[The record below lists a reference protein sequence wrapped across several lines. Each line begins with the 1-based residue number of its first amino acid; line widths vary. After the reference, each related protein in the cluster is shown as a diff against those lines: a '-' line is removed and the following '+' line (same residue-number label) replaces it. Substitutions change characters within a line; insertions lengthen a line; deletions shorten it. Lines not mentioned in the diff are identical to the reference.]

1 MLITTPYVRFEM
13 VTSSQEF
20 NFSFSGNQPFADI
33 SLLKKGDNDFFNF
46 MTLEL
51 NKTVLNSEIDSIDD
65 ISEISHIAFV
75 SNRLS
80 DANCQFSDVAVYAV
94 KIDGN
99 ANFYQLNLEFGKNNL
114 VNNIK
119 NYPKKIKVEYISDQP
134 QNNREITIDNIQ
146 EQSIVVDLRGDSV
159 TQVKIYFLESYQPFR
174 FAYLQE
180 IIFGVIYEWGKDNI
194 IDLIVTEETPY
205 ACNTLPIGK
214 AALTLYLDGD
224 EFSLISDNSARNYIT
239 EDHKFLIKEYIDDD
253 ENNDNI
259 SHTINFGKYYI
270 DNIKNEA
277 DHKVTFY
284 LSTALR
290 KLDKY
295 QFMDSK
301 MYNSGND
308 DNAFNILK
316 NILNTAQL
324 SDDNFEIDED
334 LKNEYL
340 MGYIPVMT
348 CREALQRVLFA
359 SNALIYDS
367 RYEKIIITKRDNSV
381 NQYIVS
387 SRIFEPVTIEQ
398 DDSNAK
404 IEYECPFYFAPTL
417 EQTVAS
423 LEITE
428 SSKRTIMFQKPVV
441 ADSLRVNN
449 GAQFTKKNTMYAEIN
464 FPNAGDYEV
473 TARVYEETIF
483 NEETTALKNINLK
496 KFNIND
502 IKLFNY
508 SIDNILQDLSNFNSE
523 KITYKIDYLC
533 TGQQVGLYTNFELAK
548 PIDFVTS
555 DGKIFKTSDGKI
567 FRVQRPSTLITGWLG
582 YQTIDLAHGMVAKAE
597 IVLKK

>member
-20 NFSFSGNQPFADI
+20 NFSSSGNQPFADI
-33 SLLKKGDNDFFNF
+33 SLFKKSDNDFFDF

-51 NKTVLNSEIDSIDD
+51 NKTVLNSKINTVDD
-65 ISEISHIAFV
+65 ISEINNIAFV

-80 DANCQFSDVAVYAV
+80 DANCQFSDIAIYAI
-94 KIDGN
+94 KIDGS
-99 ANFYQLNLEFGKNNL
+99 ANFYQLNLEFGNNNL
-114 VNNIK
+114 INDIK
-119 NYPKKIKVEYISDQP
+119 NYPKKIRVEYVSAQP
-134 QNNREITIDNIQ
+134 ENNREITIDNIKK
-146 EQSIVVDLRGDSV
+146 QSIVVDLRGDSV
-159 TQVKIYFLESYQPFR
+159 TQVKIYFLESYQPYR

-194 IDLIVTEETPY
+194 IDLVVTEEIPY
-205 ACNTLPIGK
+205 ACNTLPISK

-224 EFSLISDNSARNYIT
+224 EFSLISDNSARDYIT
-239 EDHKFLIKEYIDDD
+239 EDQKVLIKEYIDDD
-253 ENNDNI
+253 ETDYI
-259 SHTINFGKYYI
+259 IPTINFGKYYI

-284 LSTALR
+284 LSTALS

-301 MYNSGND
+301 MYDSGND

-316 NILNTAQL
+316 NILNTAKL
-324 SDDNFEIDED
+324 SDNDFEIDED
-334 LKNEYL
+334 LKLEYL
-340 MGYIPVMT
+340 EGYIPVMT

-359 SNALIYDS
+359 SNSLIYDS
-367 RYEKIIITKRDNSV
+367 RYEKIIIKKRDDSI
-381 NQYIVS
+381 NQYISS

-404 IEYECPFYFAPTL
+404 IEYEWPFYFAPTL
-417 EQTVAS
+417 EQTVAN

-428 SSKRTIMFQKPVV
+428 RSKRTIMFQKPIV
-441 ADSLRVNN
+441 ADSIRVNN
-449 GAQFTKKNTMYAEIN
+449 GAQITKRNVMYAEID

-473 TARVYEETIF
+473 IARVYEETKF
-483 NEETTALKNINLK
+483 DKETTTIKNINLK

-508 SIDNILQDLSNFNSE
+508 NIFDIIQDLSDFYSG

-533 TGQQVGLYTNFELAK
+533 TGQQVGTYTNFELAK
-548 PIDFVTS
+548 PVDFVTS
-555 DGKIFKTSDGKI
+555 DGKIFKTADGKI

>member
-13 VTSSQEF
+13 VTSSSEF
-20 NFSFSGNQPFADI
+20 NFSSSGNQPFADI
-33 SLLKKGDNDFFNF
+33 SLFKKSDNDFFNF

-51 NKTVLNSEIDSIDD
+51 NKTVLNSKIDTVDD
-65 ISEISHIAFV
+65 ISVINHIAFV

-94 KIDGN
+94 KINGS
-99 ANFYQLNLEFGKNNL
+99 ANFYQLNLEFGSNNMS
-114 VNNIK
+114 NDIK
-119 NYPKKIKVEYISDQP
+119 NYPKKIKVEYLSDQP
-134 QNNREITIDNIQ
+134 ENNREIIIDNIK
-146 EQSIVVDLRGDSV
+146 EQSMAVDLRGDSV

-180 IIFGVIYEWGKDNI
+180 IIFGVIYEWGRDNI
-194 IDLIVTEETPY
+194 IDLVVTEEVPY
-205 ACNTLPIGK
+205 VCNTLPVSK
-214 AALTLYLDGD
+214 AILTLYLDSD
-224 EFSLISDNSARNYIT
+224 EFSLINDNSARNYIT
-239 EDHKFLIKEYIDDD
+239 EDHKFLIREYINDD
-253 ENNDNI
+253 EIDYPIN
-259 SHTINFGKYYI
+259 TINFGKYYM

-284 LSTALR
+284 LSTALS

-301 MYNSGND
+301 MYNLEIE

-324 SDDNFEIDED
+324 SDDDFEIDED
-334 LKNEYL
+334 LKNEL
-340 MGYIPVMT
+340 LIGYIPVMT
-348 CREALQRVLFA
+348 CREALQRVLLA
-359 SNALIYDS
+359 SNALVYDS
-367 RYEKIIITKRDNSV
+367 RYEKIIITKHNDSV
-381 NQYIVS
+381 NQYIAS

-404 IEYECPFYFAPTL
+404 IEYEWPFYFAPAF

-428 SSKRTIMFQKPVV
+428 SSKRTIMFQKPIV
-441 ADSLRVNN
+441 ANSLIVNN
-449 GAQFTKKNTMYAEIN
+449 GAEIIKKNTLYAEIN

-473 TARVYEETIF
+473 KAMVYEETRF
-483 NEETTALKNINLK
+483 KEETTPLKNINLK
-496 KFNIND
+496 KFNMYD

-508 SIDNILQDLSNFNSE
+508 NIDNIIQDLSNFNSW

-533 TGQQVGLYTNFELAK
+533 TGQKVGVYTNFELAK
-548 PIDFVTS
+548 PVDFVTS
-555 DGKIFKTSDGKI
+555 DGKIFKTADGKI
-567 FRVQRPSTLITGWLG
+567 FRVKNSSNLITGWLG

-597 IVLKK
+597 IVLRK

>member
-20 NFSFSGNQPFADI
+20 NFNSSGNQSFADI
-33 SLLKKGDNDFFNF
+33 SLFKKSDNDFFNF
-46 MTLEL
+46 ITLEL
-51 NKTVLNSEIDSIDD
+51 NKTVLNSEIDAVDD
-65 ISEISHIAFV
+65 ISEINHIAFV
-75 SNRLS
+75 SNKLS

-94 KIDGN
+94 KIDGS
-99 ANFYQLNLEFGKNNL
+99 ANFYQLNLEFGSNNMS
-114 VNNIK
+114 NDIK
-119 NYPKKIKVEYISDQP
+119 NYPKKIRVEYLSDQP
-134 QNNREITIDNIQ
+134 ENNREITIDNIQ
-146 EQSIVVDLRGDSV
+146 EQSIAVNLRGDSV

-180 IIFGVIYEWGKDNI
+180 IIFGVIYEWDQKNI
-194 IDLIVTEETPY
+194 IDLVVTEEIPY
-205 ACNTLPIGK
+205 ACNTLPVGK

-224 EFSLISDNSARNYIT
+224 EFSLISDNSARSYIT

-253 ENNDNI
+253 ETDDNI
-259 SHTINFGKYYI
+259 STINFGKYYI

-284 LSTALR
+284 LSTALS

-301 MYNSGND
+301 MYNLGSD

-324 SDDNFEIDED
+324 SDDDFEIDED
-334 LKNEYL
+334 LKNEL
-340 MGYIPVMT
+340 LIGYIPVMT
-348 CREALQRVLFA
+348 CREALQRVLLA
-359 SNALIYDS
+359 SNALVYDS
-367 RYEKIIITKRDNSV
+367 RYEKIIITKRDDSV
-381 NQYIVS
+381 NQSIVS

-398 DDSNAK
+398 DDSNTK
-404 IEYECPFYFAPTL
+404 IEYEWPFYFAPNF

-428 SSKRTIMFQKPVV
+428 SSQRAIMFQKPVV
-441 ADSLRVNN
+441 ADSIRVNN
-449 GAQFTKKNTMYAEIN
+449 GAEITKKNTLYAEIN

-473 TARVYEETIF
+473 KAIVYEETRF
-483 NEETTALKNINLK
+483 KEETATIKNINLK
-496 KFNIND
+496 KFNMYD

-548 PIDFVTS
+548 PVDFLTS
-555 DGKIFKTSDGKI
+555 DGKIFKTADGKI
-567 FRVQRPSTLITGWLG
+567 FRVQRASNLITGWLG

-597 IVLKK
+597 IVLRK

>member
-13 VTSSQEF
+13 VTSSSEF
-20 NFSFSGNQPFADI
+20 NFSSSGNQSFADI
-33 SLLKKGDNDFFNF
+33 SLFKKSDNDFFDF

-51 NKTVLNSEIDSIDD
+51 NKTVLNSKINTVDD
-65 ISEISHIAFV
+65 ISEINHIAFV

-80 DANCQFSDVAVYAV
+80 DANCQFSDVAIYAI
-94 KIDGN
+94 KIDGS
-99 ANFYQLNLEFGKNNL
+99 ASFYQLNLEFGNNNL
-114 VNNIK
+114 MNDIK
-119 NYPKKIKVEYISDQP
+119 NYPKKIKVEYVSAQP
-134 QNNREITIDNIQ
+134 ENNREITIDNIK
-146 EQSIVVDLRGDSV
+146 EQSIAVDLRGDYV

-180 IIFGVIYEWGKDNI
+180 IIFGVIYEWSKDNI
-194 IDLIVTEETPY
+194 IDLVVTEEIPY
-205 ACNTLPIGK
+205 VCNTLPIGK
-214 AALTLYLDGD
+214 AVLTLYLDSD
-224 EFSLISDNSARNYIT
+224 EFSLISDNSARDYIT
-239 EDHKFLIKEYIDDD
+239 EDQKVLIKEYIDDD
-253 ENNDNI
+253 EIDYI
-259 SHTINFGKYYI
+259 IPTINFGKYYI

-284 LSTALR
+284 LSTALS

-301 MYNSGND
+301 MYDSGND

-316 NILNTAQL
+316 NILNTAKL
-324 SDDNFEIDED
+324 SDNDFEIDED
-334 LKNEYL
+334 LKSEYL
-340 MGYIPVMT
+340 EGYIPVMT

-367 RYEKIIITKRDNSV
+367 RYEKIIIKKREDSV

-404 IEYECPFYFAPTL
+404 IEYEWPFYFAPTF
-417 EQTVAS
+417 EQTLAN
-423 LEITE
+423 LGITE

-449 GAQFTKKNTMYAEIN
+449 SAQITKKNIMYAEID

-473 TARVYEETIF
+473 TARVYEETKF
-483 NEETTALKNINLK
+483 NKETTTIKNINLK

-502 IKLFNY
+502 VKLFNY
-508 SIDNILQDLSNFNSE
+508 NIFDIIQDLSDFCSG

-533 TGQQVGLYTNFELAK
+533 TGQQVGTYTNFELAK
-548 PIDFVTS
+548 PVDFVTS
-555 DGKIFKTSDGKI
+555 DGKIFKTADGKI
-567 FRVQRPSTLITGWLG
+567 FRVQKPSTLITGWLG